1 MTFLMNTV
9 YKNCQLLIL
18 CLAKMNKVEKVMDDD
33 FLLKYKSSELV
44 SLLYQLLLEF
54 ALIGNKIKW
63 DLTLTVH

>member
-1 MTFLMNTV
+1 
-9 YKNCQLLIL
+9 
-18 CLAKMNKVEKVMDDD
+18 MDDD